1 MDDECFNA
9 TLERGCEAKILRAS
23 RSFESPPTNVP
34 ILMSNPSTRLGAL
47 AGQWDVPDP
56 DALKTLLRPESEI
69 EKRFY
74 DSRLLASEQESSG
87 DRSISEN
94 GDAEE
99 QRTATAAFEIYQ
111 DESGSFRWRLQTE
124 DGAVLANSGSTYPTR
139 TACRRAVDQVRDLS
153 PEASVKER
161 P

>member
-1 MDDECFNA
+1 MTDALTQHRRKDVE
-9 TLERGCEAKILRAS
+9 LRFWGHPLSVHPGAS

-56 DALKTLLRPESEI
+56 DALKTLLRPEAEI

-99 QRTATAAFEIYQ
+99 Q
-111 DESGSFRWRLQTE
+111 
-124 DGAVLANSGSTYPTR
+124 
-139 TACRRAVDQVRDLS
+139 
-153 PEASVKER
+153 
-161 P
+161 

>member
-1 MDDECFNA
+1 
-9 TLERGCEAKILRAS
+9 
-23 RSFESPPTNVP
+23 
-34 ILMSNPSTRLGAL
+34 MSNPSTRLGAL

-153 PEASVKER
+153 SEASVKER